1 MNMARKKME
10 NNREK
15 YTTLIDANLLKKAKI
30 KAIEEGYEGA
40 NSIIEKALEMYLSK
54 EKGTIWM
61 KKLESG
67 WVDITAVFDEKII
80 NISVQPE
87 LYRERKNAD
96 KARYSEEDMRFK
108 AYNKVGY
115 ILK

>member
-1 MNMARKKME
+1 MGRKKSE

-15 YTTLIDANLLKKAKI
+15 YTTLIDADLLKRAKI

-54 EKGTIWM
+54 EKGTLWL

-67 WVDITAVFDEKII
+67 WVDMVQVFEDRII
-80 NISVQPE
+80 NVSIQPE
-87 LYRERKNAD
+87 LYREHKNAD
-96 KARYSEEDMRFK
+96 KIRYSEEEMKFRGFEK
-108 AYNKVGY
+108 IGY